1 MLCLFPLNDPVE
13 PRRWHDLLPAL
24 RMQTGSQHGADS
36 GDPNFSV
43 LVVNVLYIKAPES
56 FVIGFGAFD
65 ISGQN
70 KNCRGQG
77 PLVLDNSAPVVYISD
92 IHFMC

>member
-1 MLCLFPLNDPVE
+1 MLCLYPLNDPVE

-24 RMQTGSQHGADS
+24 RLQTGSQHGADS

-43 LVVNVLYIKAPES
+43 LVVNVLVYQS
-56 FVIGFGAFD
+56 SGLFGIGFGAFD

-70 KNCRGQG
+70 KNSRGQG
-77 PLVLDNSAPVVYISD
+77 PLVLDNSAPVVYISN